1 MSSTKVTLRC
11 GTHGGNVT
19 CDYLCTLNIGLGTAN
34 VVLPTHPG
42 CLAGGRGRARS
53 EPGKMS
59 EKIKVLYYGLWI
71 AHPVLQ
77 MGIAAIML
85 RRGLHR
91 KFKFFFGYILV
102 QLVTFAVVFPA
113 LWHNYSAAFYLYWA
127 CDALSVAFGFAVIH
141 EVFVDVF
148 RAFHTLRDL
157 GTVLFK
163 WAGLVMLLVA
173 GVVSVSTNS
182 SQIAPWMQAIITS
195 QRCVRIIQ
203 VGMVLFLLFFAHY
216 VGVSR
221 RQHSFGIALGFGSF
235 AVIELILVC
244 SWVGNHLSGPWM
256 SIANMAAYNGS
267 LVLWLG
273 YVAVK
278 RPVRDESHSL
288 LQPKRWEEGLSDIHH
303 LLPADSLIPM
313 FESMVDR
320 ALSRTQPTLPELRPE
335 SSLESE
341 QHDKAQAAAAAG
353 NFTQIIRAVT
363 KS

>member
-1 MSSTKVTLRC
+1 M
-11 GTHGGNVT
+11 N
-19 CDYLCTLNIGLGTAN
+19 
-34 VVLPTHPG
+34 
-42 CLAGGRGRARS
+42 
-53 EPGKMS
+53 
-59 EKIKVLYYGLWI
+59 EKIRVLYYALWI

-91 KFKFFFGYILV
+91 KFKFFFGYVLI
-102 QLVTFAVVFPA
+102 QLITFAVVFPA
-113 LWHNYSAAFYLYWA
+113 TWHSYSASFYLYWI

-148 RAFHTLRDL
+148 RLFHTLRDL

-182 SQIAPWMQAIITS
+182 SEIAPWMQAIITS

-216 VGVSR
+216 VGISR

-235 AVIELILVC
+235 AVIELVLIC
-244 SWVGNHLSGPWM
+244 SWVGNHLGGPWM
-256 SIANMAAYNGS
+256 RILNMAAYNRR
-267 LVLWLG
+267 LVVWFG

-278 RPVRDESHSL
+278 RPARDASLSL
-288 LQPKRWEEGLSDIHH
+288 LQPQRWEQSLSDIHH
-303 LLPADSLIPM
+303 PLPADSLIPM
-313 FESMVDR
+313 FEGMVDR
-320 ALSRTQPTLPELRPE
+320 ALSRTQQEVPLTHE
-335 SSLESE
+335 SR
-341 QHDKAQAAAAAG
+341 AAGTATRAAAAG
-353 NFTQIIRAVT
+353 TGSFRVPTPQAN
-363 KS
+363 KP